1 VTRVSLSPP
10 PPFLLLPENEF
21 ARAAFEGFHGT
32 AQSVYLYGPSGVGK
46 SRLAQSVVESFSGRS
61 PPSRIQFLTG
71 SQFAAEFAEASV
83 NKTIP
88 LFQSLTRQ
96 LDLFVLEDLQALEG
110 RPETQ
115 TQLLSLVNELL
126 PTDCRILWTSRKS
139 PGELKQFH
147 PKLISRF
154 RAGVLAPVRSP
165 SAASRRLLLE
175 HFARADAITISPS
188 ATRLLADGLAVSP
201 RELLSVLHRLTAL
214 ARHDRSPVDADLVRK
229 FLAHDNPPL
238 SLTLEEICRVVARQF
253 GTTPA
258 ELRSR
263 KRSRNAALP
272 RQCAMY
278 LARELTTVSLVRIG
292 AFFGKRDHSTVIHA
306 CQRIAVL
313 IERES
318 DLPAQLNQMRHALG
332 ATPPA
337 EPSA

>member
-1 VTRVSLSPP
+1 VTRAPLPP
-10 PPFLLLPENEF
+10 PPFLVLPENEF
-21 ARAAFEGFHGT
+21 ARAALDGFDGS
-32 AQSVYLYGPSGVGK
+32 AQTVFLYGPSGVGK
-46 SRLAQSVVESFSGRS
+46 SRLAQSAVDAFSTRS
-61 PPSRIQFLTG
+61 PGTRIQFFTA

-115 TQLLSLVNELL
+115 TQLLSLINELV
-126 PTDCRILWTSRKS
+126 PTGCRILWTSRKS
-139 PGELKQFH
+139 PGELAQFQ

-154 RAGVLAPVRSP
+154 RAGILAPVRMP
-165 SAASRRLLLE
+165 AAASRRRLLE
-175 HFARADAITISPS
+175 HFARVEQIPITP
-188 ATRLLADGLAVSP
+188 AAVRLLADGLSVSP

-214 ARHDRSPVDADLVRK
+214 ARHDRVPVDPDLVRK
-229 FLAHDNPPL
+229 FLAHDPPPL
-238 SLTLEEICRVVARQF
+238 TLTLDDICRAVARQF
-253 GTTPA
+253 GTTLA

-263 KRSRNAALP
+263 KRARSAALP

-278 LARELTTVSLVRIG
+278 LARELTTASLQRIG

-306 CQRIAVL
+306 CQRVSVL

-318 DLPAQLNQMRHALG
+318 DLTARLNQIRHALG
-332 ATPPA
+332 AAPRDAPP
-337 EPSA
+337 E